1 LNRNG
6 ENHFLKMCWRR
17 NGFKL
22 HAILDAA
29 PPSLVF
35 PRIEVYAAANFPE
48 INVEAISYF
57 AASMFWRASVHDW
70 NNRADEPIQL
80 GPYEEQFRKYL
91 MEESD
96 FPVDCA
102 LWTVKSQMNTLSK
115 QRFRKVSF
123 RRSYCVSE
131 R

>member
-1 LNRNG
+1 MLRPT
-6 ENHFLKMCWRR
+6 FQK
-17 NGFKL
+17 
-22 HAILDAA
+22 
-29 PPSLVF
+29 S
-35 PRIEVYAAANFPE
+35 
-48 INVEAISYF
+48 VEAISYF